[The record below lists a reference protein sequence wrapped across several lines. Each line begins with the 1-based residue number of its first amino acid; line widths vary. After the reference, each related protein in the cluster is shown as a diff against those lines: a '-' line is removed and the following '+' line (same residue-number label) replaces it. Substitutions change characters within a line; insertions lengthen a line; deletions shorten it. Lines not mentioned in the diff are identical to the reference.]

1 MHMHRHM
8 AAKDG
13 GTEQGCA
20 GCSEGL
26 KAWAGGV
33 GVEVKVSR
41 LSEP

>member
-13 GTEQGCA
+13 GTQQGCA

-26 KAWAGGV
+26 KAWAGGGGGRGQ
-33 GVEVKVSR
+33 GVKAE
-41 LSEP
+41 